1 MPQPEYGQVHVNV
14 PLTNISVA
22 YQQDATNFIA
32 DQIFPMVPV
41 DKQGNLYYEYLL
53 EDWIRITAEERAP
66 GTESAGGGWDLT
78 NHPYFCRLFSIHKD
92 IDDQT
97 AQNADSVFN
106 LDRDATQWVTHQLL
120 LKREA
125 DFISNYLSPGVWG
138 QDFTG
143 GDASGAYSGLMW
155 DNVNASPITDV
166 LNAKLIIGQLT
177 GYPPNV
183 LALGP
188 VTFVRLL
195 NSPEII
201 NRVKFSGSG
210 FPTAAVLAQ
219 AFGVDKIVVS
229 SAIYNPAPI
238 TATPTQNNN
247 LTSAEYIWGKSA
259 FLGYAAP
266 APGLLQPSGGYIFTW
281 DGLLGAGAYG
291 TRIKRFRMENIE
303 SNRVEGESAYDMHL
317 VGKNLGAYWNDIV
330 S

>member
-32 DQIFPMVPV
+32 DQLFPMVPV

-78 NHPYFCRLFSIHKD
+78 NHSYFCRLFSIHKD
-92 IDDQT
+92 IDDPT

-120 LKREA
+120 LKREV
-125 DFISNYLSPGVWG
+125 DFISNFLSPSIWG
-138 QDFTG
+138 QDYDEVTTPG
-143 GDASGAYSGLMW
+143 GFAW
-155 DNVNASPITDV
+155 DNANASPITDV
-166 LNAKLIIGQLT
+166 LQAKLIIGQLT
-177 GYPPNV
+177 GYQPNV

-188 VTFVRLL
+188 VTFMRLL

-210 FPTAAVLAQ
+210 FPTAAVLSQ

-229 SAIYNPAPI
+229 SAIYNPTPKA
-238 TATPTQNNN
+238 ATPVDNASITP
-247 LTSAEYIWGKSA
+247 SYVWGTSA

-266 APGLLQPSGGYIFTW
+266 APGLLQPSAGYIFTW

-317 VGKNLGAYWNDIV
+317 VGKNLGAYWHDIV
-330 S
+330 TAP

>member
-97 AQNADSVFN
+97 AQNADSAFN

-120 LKREA
+120 LKREV
-125 DFISNYLSPGVWG
+125 DFINNFLSPGIWG
-138 QDFTG
+138 LDYT
-143 GDASGAYSGLMW
+143 SSTTPGALAW

-166 LNAKLIIGQLT
+166 LTARLKIGQLT
-177 GYPPNV
+177 GYQPNV

-188 VTFVRLL
+188 VTFMRLL

-210 FPTAAVLAQ
+210 FPTAAVLSQ
-219 AFGVDKIVVS
+219 AFGVDKIVVGN
-229 SAIYNPAPI
+229 AIYNPAPKG
-238 TATPTQNNN
+238 AAMTPQ
-247 LTSAEYIWGKSA
+247 YVWGTSA
-259 FLGYAAP
+259 FLAYAAP
-266 APGLLQPSGGYIFTW
+266 APGLLQPSAGYIFTW

-303 SNRVEGESAYDMHL
+303 SNRVEGESAYDMHK
-317 VGKNLGAYWNDIV
+317 VGANLGAYWSDIV
-330 S
+330 TAPS

>member
-97 AQNADSVFN
+97 AQNADSAFN

-120 LKREA
+120 LKREV
-125 DFISNYLSPGVWG
+125 DFINNFLSPGIWG
-138 QDFTG
+138 LDYSSSTTP
-143 GDASGAYSGLMW
+143 GALAW

-166 LNAKLIIGQLT
+166 LTAKLKIGQLT
-177 GYPPNV
+177 GYQPNV

-188 VTFVRLL
+188 VTFMRLL

-210 FPTAAVLAQ
+210 FPTAAVLSQ
-219 AFGVDKIVVS
+219 AFGVDKIVVGN
-229 SAIYNPAPI
+229 AIYNPAPKG
-238 TATPTQNNN
+238 AAMTPQYVWG
-247 LTSAEYIWGKSA
+247 TSALLA
-259 FLGYAAP
+259 YAAP
-266 APGLLQPSGGYIFTW
+266 APGLLQPSAGYIFTW

-303 SNRVEGESAYDMHL
+303 SNRLEGESAYDMHK
-317 VGKNLGAYWNDIV
+317 VGANLGAYWSDIV
-330 S
+330 TAPS